1 MRFFIRIKTL
11 CLVIFAYT
19 YISATEIRLAYSD
32 LFPADFQKYLYQIA
46 SEIEEDLNLDFTN
59 FSAIESGSLPILE
72 DFLSNRLD
80 ICIIALPENND
91 FPILPEDSVVKIPFC
106 YKSSVVVV
114 NAENPASEITINQLG
129 MMFSTSSPSSNL
141 LTWRDFG
148 ISSFSTSKIKAYAIK
163 EANGISSDLFR
174 YSVLREKQFNSSV
187 NFEIEENLQRMILQ
201 DKAAVG
207 IFPHSPSNPKLKAL
221 FVAQDDQSIPY
232 GPSIDNIYY
241 SVIILFDCH
250 FILF

>member
-1 MRFFIRIKTL
+1 MTTLNNPNLMRFFIRIKTL

-141 LTWRDFG
+141 LTDHLEQQIMPLALDLMG
-148 ISSFSTSKIKAYAIK
+148 YEEKYQLQLCLEESSAAGF
-163 EANGISSDLFR
+163 L
-174 YSVLREKQFNSSV
+174 QFQNS
-187 NFEIEENLQRMILQ
+187 QM
-201 DKAAVG
+201 D
-207 IFPHSPSNPKLKAL
+207 
-221 FVAQDDQSIPY
+221 
-232 GPSIDNIYY
+232 
-241 SVIILFDCH
+241 
-250 FILF
+250 